1 VAIYLRVSWNSIH
14 SRSHHNPRRVSIST
28 RSKTSTNVSLF
39 QPQHFL
45 PWPTK
50 FPLQRRNTAPK
61 QEQTNENA
69 VEKRGVSKQK
79 EGFKKKKTIR
89 WMIVLGITYLVLVL
103 VLLLKGTEITT
114 GTTTAVSTLTRQ
126 SESG

>member
-1 VAIYLRVSWNSIH
+1 
-14 SRSHHNPRRVSIST
+14 
-28 RSKTSTNVSLF
+28 
-39 QPQHFL
+39 
-45 PWPTK
+45 
-50 FPLQRRNTAPK
+50 
-61 QEQTNENA
+61 
-69 VEKRGVSKQK
+69 VSKQK